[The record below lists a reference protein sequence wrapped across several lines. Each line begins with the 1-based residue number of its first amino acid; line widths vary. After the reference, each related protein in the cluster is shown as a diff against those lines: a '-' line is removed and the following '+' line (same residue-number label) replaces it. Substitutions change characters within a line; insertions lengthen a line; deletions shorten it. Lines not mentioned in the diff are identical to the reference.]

1 MSFIFTLLAGFPNLL
16 LPTLLGWIVW
26 LALLGLIVFLLFHWK
41 GIHPAWTA
49 RSWGLLIGLLI
60 LVPITSLFIGVRL
73 PAGSALPLPNFPA
86 DYSPGSSMMIFS
98 AVPWMLAGGL
108 LGPFGAAL
116 LGLFAGIL
124 RGAWDTYSLFTALE
138 FSLLAILFS
147 ASVRQRYRTPIYQLA
162 RQPLVSA
169 LLMILL
175 HLILFIIGAFFSIP
189 SNVPVAARLDF
200 ALSNAGVAALAFGGE
215 MLIAG
220 VIAQLAAAAFPSA
233 WGDKKPLQPSPAE
246 RSLETRFI
254 YATGTFITHI
264 VIDLAHR

>member
-1 MSFIFTLLAGFPNLL
+1 MA
-16 LPTLLGWIVW
+16 
-26 LALLGLIVFLLFHWK
+26 GLI
-41 GIHPAWTA
+41 GIDRFPLNSLEGTHPAWTA
-49 RSWGLLIGLLI
+49 RPWGLFIGLLI

-73 PAGSALPLPNFPA
+73 PAGSSLPLPNFPA
-86 DYSPGSSMMIFS
+86 DNSPGSSNDLLYRS
-98 AVPWMLAGGL
+98 VDSGGRTI
-108 LGPFGAAL
+108 GPFGAAL
-116 LGLFAGIL
+116 LGLFAGVF

-169 LLMILL
+169 LLMIPL

-200 ALSNAGVAALAFGGE
+200 ALSNSGIAALTFGGE

-220 VIAQLAAAAFPSA
+220 VIAQLAAANFPIRVGREETSA
-233 WGDKKPLQPSPAE
+233 TI
-246 RSLETRFI
+246 TRRTQSRNTLYI
-254 YATGTFITHI
+254 CHGHIHHHI